1 MHIHSATH
9 HASSASSHAA
19 DAANN
24 ATAKGATSSQGAW
37 STPSLLATASDGIG
51 TATPAAPIQTAAT
64 TAGGAASSPFASLS
78 SNLQALLLGV
88 GQNGQTGTNTTTNT
102 SSALQAYAQNSL
114 FG

>member
-37 STPSLLATASDGIG
+37 NTPSLLAPASAGPG
-51 TATPAAPIQTAAT
+51 TPTPAAPIHTAPT
-64 TAGGAASSPFASLS
+64 PAGGAASRPFASLS
-78 SNLQALLLGV
+78 SNQQALLLGV